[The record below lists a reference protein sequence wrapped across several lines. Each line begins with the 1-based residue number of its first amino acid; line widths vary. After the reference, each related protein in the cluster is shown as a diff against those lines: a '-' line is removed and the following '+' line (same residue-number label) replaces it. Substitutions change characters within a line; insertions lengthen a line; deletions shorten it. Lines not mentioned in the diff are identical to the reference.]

1 MASRKILLRRQPIF
15 RADLEVIGYE
25 ILLEGEVFR
34 TTSLSV
40 GDDETTAEA
49 LVGSVGIGLERLVGD
64 KLIFVDASRS
74 VFTRALPILLPPHQ
88 TVLEYL
94 EPVGLDQAVLEGC
107 ASLVADGYRIAID
120 DFAWFRGMEKLL
132 VMASVVKVDVGLMKD
147 AVAHRLVE
155 LCREFKVDLVA
166 KEVESRE
173 RMETCRDLGFD
184 YFQGDM
190 LLRPEVVSGRVLEPS
205 KHARI
210 ALSVKLVRP
219 EASLDEI
226 AGLIQTDPALSH
238 RVLQIAAIGSDRG
251 MGGTVRSVR
260 DALVITGVRRL
271 QAWATLAL
279 LAERESTGDE
289 TLMAALLRARM
300 TELLAAPISAQ
311 LGDAGFTVGLVSCFD
326 VLLGISLEEAL
337 SSLPLEDD
345 LRGAI
350 LHHEGVLGAILAD
363 AIAYQLGEKDHL
375 SGSHVSDSTLR
386 AAYVDALL
394 WGTEMLGPT
403 FLAGQGPLIRATQT
417 P

>member
-25 ILLEGEVFR
+25 ILLEGEASR
-34 TTSLSV
+34 TTGLLG

-49 LVGSVGIGLERLVGD
+49 LVDSVGVGLERLVGD

-74 VFTRALPILLPPHQ
+74 VFTGALPVVLPPHQ

-94 EPVGLDQAVLEGC
+94 EPVGLDQAVLDGC

-120 DFAWFRGMEKLL
+120 DFEWFAGMEQLL
-132 VMASVVKVDVGLMKD
+132 CLASVVKVDVSVMKH
-147 AVAHRLVE
+147 AAAHRLVK
-155 LCREFKVDLVA
+155 LCQEFNVELVA

-173 RMETCRDLGFD
+173 QMEACMDLGFD
-184 YFQGDM
+184 CFQGDM
-190 LLRPEVVSGRVLEPS
+190 LLRPEIVSGRILEPS

-210 ALSVKLVRP
+210 ALSVNLLRP

-226 AGLIQTDPALSH
+226 AAVIQTDPALSH

-260 DALVITGVRRL
+260 DALVITGLRRL
-271 QAWATLAL
+271 QAWATLTL
-279 LAERESTGDE
+279 LVERDSTGDE
-289 TLMAALLRARM
+289 TLMTTLLRARM
-300 TELLAAPISAQ
+300 AELIGTPISAQ
-311 LGDAGFTVGLVSCFD
+311 LGDARFTAGLLSCFD
-326 VLLGISLEEAL
+326 VLLGVPLDEAL
-337 SSLPLEDD
+337 SSLPLEDE

-350 LHHEGVLGAILAD
+350 LRHEGVLGGILAD
-363 AIAYQLGEKDHL
+363 TIAYQLGDTGHL
-375 SGSHVSDSTLR
+375 RGSHVKDSVLR

-403 FLAGQGPLIRATQT
+403 FLAGQGL
-417 P
+417 